1 MQVWHNAVIIPL
13 LKSGKPASSIES
25 YRPVSLTSCIVKL
38 LERMIF
44 HRLYNLAE
52 SRGMLCHTQAGCRK
66 NRSCEDQL
74 IRISQ
79 NISDGFQERKP
90 KRTVMA
96 LLDLSRAY
104 DRVWKEDLLL
114 CLFESG
120 VPLSFIRWIWAFLR
134 NDNSA
139 SCLMVASAELVGWST
154 ESRKVQSNVIPKD
167 VLNSIFADD
176 LTIWASDRN
185 KETAQWRVQEAVKH
199 IESWC
204 HSKKML
210 FSDKSSVTSFST
222 ASCDAK
228 WVPSLNMNNL
238 PMKFDQAPKLLGL
251 YMNRTLSFQQHPA
264 LATLAGDGRSAPC
277 AASTWQHSAAYWTT
291 PPLPGSRGLERAQ
304 NQVLCRITGQ
314 TASSPVEA
322 LRIEAGLPSYET
334 TSRQL
339 IATSSEKAFRRPP
352 NHPRRLALEGEQRH
366 RLCRDSWR
374 ENSKKL
380 EASLPEGL
388 TPREPLAG
396 PTEYLWTA
404 NPRKWTVSSTLV
416 GGNRTDNARTDAI
429 RVIRES
435 EAQWVIYTDES
446 ASEGTHFGG
455 SAMVVTEG
463 DPENPVTIDKIK
475 TKGRI
480 ITSSYEEEKEAMDSA
495 IKWLEKNTIEEHD
508 KLLICTDFQSL
519 TAALDNKSPDV
530 ASLCRRLDAM
540 DRHINIQC
548 VPTKSP
554 TNLPMKPQNW
564 KTTPNLQA

>member
-1 MQVWHNAVIIPL
+1 MLV
-13 LKSGKPASSIES
+13 
-25 YRPVSLTSCIVKL
+25 R
-38 LERMIF
+38 ERSPSVF
-44 HRLYNLAE
+44 H
-52 SRGMLCHTQAGCRK
+52 
-66 NRSCEDQL
+66 
-74 IRISQ
+74 
-79 NISDGFQERKP
+79 P
-90 KRTVMA
+90 
-96 LLDLSRAY
+96 LDLGLPQKRQFRVLFNGSLSRT
-104 DRVWKEDLLL
+104 RWLVH
-114 CLFESG
+114 G
-120 VPLSFIRWIWAFLR
+120 VPQGAVLSPMLFLFYI
-134 NDNSA
+134 NS
-139 SCLMVASAELVGWST
+139 VA
-154 ESRKVQSNVIPKD
+154 NVIPKD

-176 LTIWASDRN
+176 LTIWASDHN

-210 FSDKSSVTSFST
+210 LSDKSVVTSFST

-251 YMNRTLSFQQHPA
+251 YMNRTLSFQQHVEYVVRKVEKRCNLLACLGNTGWGWKKRPMRSVYMATQRSILDYASPA
-264 LATLAGDGRSAPC
+264 
-277 AASTWQHSAAYWTT
+277 WQPSIARTQMD
-291 PPLPGSRGLERAQ
+291 RLERAQ
-304 NQVLCRITGQ
+304 NQALCRITGQ

-339 IATSSEKAFRRPP
+339 IATSREKAFRRPP

-388 TPREPLAG
+388 TPRETLAG

-495 IKWLEKNTIEEHD
+495 IKWLEKNTVEEHD
-508 KLLICTDFQSL
+508 KVLICTDFQSL

-540 DRHINIQC
+540 DRHINIQW
-548 VPTKSP
+548 VPTNSP

-564 KTTPNLQA
+564 KTTPNLQAWKPPKQ